1 MQKVQNH
8 VKKLLQEVMEQE
20 SIQRSKKLY
29 RTMVEKSFDGIFV
42 QKGHKIIFA
51 NKRLYEM
58 LGYENG
64 ELQGMD
70 YWLVYHPDYQDLTR
84 EQANVCMRGENLPSH
99 YEVKLQRKN
108 GSSFYGEINA
118 RAVSYEGELVIQ
130 VWVRD
135 ITECKRAEEEKKK
148 LEAQLQQTQKMD
160 AIGTLAGGI
169 AHGFNNLL
177 MGIQGNASLML
188 FDIDSSHPH
197 YERLKNIEQQVQSG
211 AEITKQLLGF
221 ARCGKYEVKPTNI
234 NELIKKSLEMF
245 GRTKNN
251 VRVNI
256 NYQED
261 IWSVET
267 DQGQIEQVLLNIYT
281 NAWQAMPRGGELY
294 LETQNVTLNEN
305 YTNAYQV
312 LAGRYVKTSVTD
324 TGVGMDKATQ
334 QRIFDPF
341 FTTKDMY
348 RGTGLGLASV
358 YGIIKNHGGIINVN
372 SKNGEGTT
380 FNIYL
385 PACL

>member
-1 MQKVQNH
+1 MQKVQNY
-8 VKKLLQEVMEQE
+8 VKESLQEVMDQE
-20 SIQRSKKLY
+20 SIQRSEKLY
-29 RTMVEKSFDGIFV
+29 RTLVEKSFDGIFV
-42 QKGHKIIFA
+42 KKGHKIIFA

-84 EQANVCMRGENLPSH
+84 EQAKVCMRGENPPSH

-108 GSSFYGEINA
+108 GSSFDGEINA
-118 RAVSYEGELVIQ
+118 RAVSFEGELVIQ

-135 ITECKRAEEEKKK
+135 ITKSKRAEEEKRKI
-148 LEAQLQQTQKMD
+148 EAQLQQTQKMD

-188 FDIDSSHPH
+188 FDIDSGHPH

-211 AEITKQLLGF
+211 AGITRQLLGF
-221 ARCGKYEVKPTNI
+221 ARRGKYEIKPTNI
-234 NELIKKSLEMF
+234 NELIKKGLEMF

-251 VRVNI
+251 VKVNI
-256 NYQED
+256 KYQKD
-261 IWSVET
+261 IWPVET
-267 DQGQIEQVLLNIYT
+267 DQGQIEQVLLNIYA
-281 NAWQAMPRGGELY
+281 NAWQAMPGGGELY
-294 LETQNVTLNEN
+294 LETQNVTLDEN

-334 QRIFDPF
+334 HRIFDPF

-385 PACL
+385 PACF